1 MAKVKT
7 IMIGTRVDR
16 TAINRRIVMT
26 IGFGVVK
33 SNKQILLN
41 GGSLQLTE
49 NWARGILKS
58 MNWVK
63 RKGAIGQSQKFLLEE
78 KMTF

>member
-1 MAKVKT
+1 MVKVKT

-16 TAINRRIVMT
+16 TAINHRIVMA

-41 GGSLQLTE
+41 GESLRLTE

-58 MNWVK
+58 MNW
-63 RKGAIGQSQKFLLEE
+63 
-78 KMTF
+78 

>member
-1 MAKVKT
+1 
-7 IMIGTRVDR
+7 MIGTRVDR
-16 TAINRRIVMT
+16 TAINRRIVMA

-58 MNWVK
+58 
-63 RKGAIGQSQKFLLEE
+63 IGQSHQFLLEE
-78 KMTF
+78 KMIF

>member
-63 RKGAIGQSQKFLLEE
+63 RKGTIGQSQQFLLEE
-78 KMTF
+78 KMIF

>member
-41 GGSLQLTE
+41 GGLLQLTE

-63 RKGAIGQSQKFLLEE
+63 RKGTIGQSQQFLLEE
-78 KMTF
+78 KMIF

>member
-1 MAKVKT
+1 
-7 IMIGTRVDR
+7 MIGTRVDR
-16 TAINRRIVMT
+16 TAINHRIVMA

-33 SNKQILLN
+33 SNKQILLD
-41 GGSLQLTE
+41 GGSLRLTE

-63 RKGAIGQSQKFLLEE
+63 RKGTIGQSQQFPLEE
-78 KMTF
+78 KMIF

>member
-16 TAINRRIVMT
+16 TAINYRIVMA

-63 RKGAIGQSQKFLLEE
+63 RKGTIGQSQQFLLEE
-78 KMTF
+78 KMIF